1 MANEENRPANN
12 KNSKI
17 PSIFYSKK
25 FWISAIG
32 LFFAVLAA
40 RGVLIPPDVRS
51 NIIEL
56 IMVIVSAYDVGQGIA
71 DGVSRGR
78 TSGVAKHMGTIK

>member
-1 MANEENRPANN
+1 M
-12 KNSKI
+12 
-17 PSIFYSKK
+17 SIFYSKK
-25 FWISAIG
+25 FWVSLVG
-32 LFFAVLAA
+32 LVFAVLAA

-71 DGVSRGR
+71 DGVSQGK
-78 TSGVAKHMGTIK
+78 TSGVAKYLQRRG